1 MTGIDGAATASFPF
15 QDHAASMYQQLPDV
29 LATLEAEYF
38 VEWQVAD
45 IAPLLNCGTSIESQ
59 VPFR

>member
-1 MTGIDGAATASFPF
+1 MTGIDSAATTILPF
-15 QDHAASMYQQLPDV
+15 QDRPESMDRPLPDV

-45 IAPLLNCGTSIESQ
+45 IDPGMGYATSGEPNPL
-59 VPFR
+59 

>member
-1 MTGIDGAATASFPF
+1 LTGIDGAAILPLH
-15 QDHAASMYQQLPDV
+15 DRPPSMDRALPDA

-45 IAPLLNCGTSIESQ
+45 IAPFVRYASAGEPNSL
-59 VPFR
+59 

>member
-1 MTGIDGAATASFPF
+1 MTGIDGAATTFFPF
-15 QDHAASMYQQLPDV
+15 RDPEPMDRPLPDV

-45 IAPLLNCGTSIESQ
+45 IAPLAHCSPSGDASS
-59 VPFR
+59 R